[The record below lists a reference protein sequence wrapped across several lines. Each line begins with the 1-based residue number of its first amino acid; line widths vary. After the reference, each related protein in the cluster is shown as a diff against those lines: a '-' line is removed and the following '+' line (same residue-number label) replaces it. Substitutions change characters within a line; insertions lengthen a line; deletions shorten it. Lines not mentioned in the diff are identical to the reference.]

1 MKRGLIQLAIFGLI
15 LLAVCCDLSIASP
28 MDSALNYLMQSQ
40 NQDGSWGK
48 QLDLQATAF
57 AIVALETAGEN
68 CAADKSHLASKEYK
82 AAYELALQL
91 LGTKQNAIAQKLL
104 ALQKDDGS

>member
-1 MKRGLIQLAIFGLI
+1 MKCNDSLAIRLI
-15 LLAVCCDLSIASP
+15 LLAVCRDLSIASP

-40 NQDGSWGK
+40 NQDGLK
-48 QLDLQATAF
+48 QLDSGDG
-57 AIVALETAGEN
+57 VCHCALETAGEN